1 MRQQLLELL
10 FMDNMLSAFA
20 AAPPTVDFSQAV
32 CRDMDTEIF
41 FSLTAGDIS
50 TAKDACRK
58 CPAQQACL
66 DYAMYSEEYG
76 VWGGKTPKER
86 KLIRGN
92 KGIVTKEEQVAI
104 AALKQD
110 LLSNLPPQVVADKH
124 QINVRTCHRWRKRLR
139 AA

>member
-1 MRQQLLELL
+1 
-10 FMDNMLSAFA
+10 MDDVLSAFA
-20 AAPPTVDFSQAV
+20 ATPASADFSQAV
-32 CRDMDTEIF
+32 CRNMDTEIF
-41 FSLTAGDIS
+41 FSLNAKDIS
-50 TAKDACRK
+50 IAKDACLK

-66 DYAMYSEEYG
+66 DSALYSEEYG
-76 VWGGKTPKER
+76 IWGGKTPNER

-104 AALKQD
+104 ATLKQD

>member
-1 MRQQLLELL
+1 MRQQLMELL
-10 FMDNMLSAFA
+10 FMDEVLSTITAN
-20 AAPPTVDFSQAV
+20 PVNVDFSQAV

-41 FSLTAGDIS
+41 FSSAAKDIS
-50 TAKDACRK
+50 TAKNACLK

-66 DYAMYSEEYG
+66 DYALYSEEYG

-86 KLIRGN
+86 TLLRGN
-92 KGIVTKEEQVAI
+92 KAMVTKEEQVAI
-104 AALKQD
+104 AELRQD